1 MNKWYRSCK
10 WMLVAALAVQM
21 SGCAQ
26 QASWLSRV
34 TGRGNDD
41 RKLVEVEGKK
51 KAGSATVKKSSTT
64 KSSKDSTD
72 KSTDSQ
78 LAEKSPTKPK
88 SSSSLADSIRSEVA
102 SAKEPS
108 VPKRDSTVAKTA
120 KRTAEATDP
129 FLMNNELDALEATA
143 SKKIQTRA
151 VAARK
156 AVASVASV
164 DPFAED
170 DSEPTI
176 EQASATGSQKR
187 SPAAAP
193 DFETGSR
200 VREVAQQAEDDLAKL
215 VDLPEWGIDEGAA
228 QAKTVAKQATQTA
241 KTQVIQATSK
251 AATNAN
257 KVIRSAEQVRH
268 QLETTLKEPAPA
280 SPVAAD
286 ATKSGTVQL
295 LSLCPAA
302 EGELRDQIRAL
313 ETNDVE
319 GLKRGLHQIGR
330 MGTEATAAAPA
341 LTQLLKHKDGFV
353 RTHAA
358 LALARMQQSPPEAIQ
373 TVVDGLKSSD
383 PGQRSFAAAALAE
396 MGPQAGQALNALAES
411 LDDRDGY
418 VRLHAA
424 EVLIRYEQWSYRSL
438 ETLLG
443 CLKDKD
449 ENVRWLATYSLA
461 ELAPESP
468 EAVTALAKAARDPI
482 LKVQTGAVYA
492 LGEIGPFAKQA
503 AASLH
508 RLADE
513 ATQPELQSAILFAL
527 QQIEQ

>member
-51 KAGSATVKKSSTT
+51 KAGSATVKKSSAT
-64 KSSKDSTD
+64 KSSKDSLD
-72 KSTDSQ
+72 KSSDSQ
-78 LAEKSPTKPK
+78 LAEKSPTKPNA
-88 SSSSLADSIRSEVA
+88 SSTDSTRTAVA
-102 SAKEPS
+102 SAKETTTS
-108 VPKRDSTVAKTA
+108 KIA
-120 KRTAEATDP
+120 KRAVEQVDP
-129 FLMNNELDALEATA
+129 FLTDDGLEAA
-143 SKKIQTRA
+143 VSKKIETNTA
-151 VAARK
+151 AARK
-156 AVASVASV
+156 AVAAI
-164 DPFAED
+164 DPFAES

-176 EQASATGSQKR
+176 EQTSATGSQKR
-187 SPAAAP
+187 SPAASP

-330 MGTEATAAAPA
+330 RGTEATAAAPA

-358 LALARMQQSPPEAIQ
+358 LALARMQQSPPEAIK

-513 ATQPELQSAILFAL
+513 ATQPELQSAILYAL